1 MQKGR
6 VQDLTFQM
14 SELHGCTTTKKFKD
28 MRKNTQETNLKS
40 GKVEIKPKENGLGK
54 IKYQALL

>member
-1 MQKGR
+1 
-6 VQDLTFQM
+6 M
-14 SELHGCTTTKKFKD
+14 SELHGCITTKKFKD

-54 IKYQALL
+54 LWKVHTQIHKEV